1 MASSSFGYIFKK
13 PRGGSSEVGFSTT
26 SNTAATRNI
35 ASKKRRKEWGG
46 LVQSPLTS
54 LMSHDSPQHFGEIV
68 VQNYKSHVEVY
79 RIAIHHLTPVPHAL
93 YILLNLIFWE
103 FLLVSSSL
111 VNCDLKT
118 SCFMLSPICHM
129 SFALNAVNHPHFN
142 GWIFLACFVNCV
154 GWFLN
159 DFLYRVL
166 FMSAESRK
174 LSLCSQYLPCNG
186 WKLKLIIELLLIKL
200 IFNKLKG
207 IMLFERLN
215 KFTQMSYVIM
225 PIKLKSIGDE
235 NMFHML
241 W

>member
-35 ASKKRRKEWGG
+35 ACKKRRKRGGG

-93 YILLNLIFWE
+93 YILLNE

-129 SFALNAVNHPHFN
+129 SFALNAVDHPPFN

-154 GWFLN
+154 G
-159 DFLYRVL
+159 
-166 FMSAESRK
+166 
-174 LSLCSQYLPCNG
+174 
-186 WKLKLIIELLLIKL
+186 
-200 IFNKLKG
+200 
-207 IMLFERLN
+207 
-215 KFTQMSYVIM
+215 
-225 PIKLKSIGDE
+225 
-235 NMFHML
+235 
-241 W
+241 